1 MDEIDILLELHT
13 LEEVF
18 EVLDITPYD
27 VVSILVKQ
35 GYVELPEY
43 VRYTNEEQET
53 SEAQS
58 LKD

>member
-18 EVLDITPYD
+18 EILDITPYE

-43 VRYTNEEQET
+43 VRINQEQEE
-53 SEAQS
+53 S
-58 LKD
+58 